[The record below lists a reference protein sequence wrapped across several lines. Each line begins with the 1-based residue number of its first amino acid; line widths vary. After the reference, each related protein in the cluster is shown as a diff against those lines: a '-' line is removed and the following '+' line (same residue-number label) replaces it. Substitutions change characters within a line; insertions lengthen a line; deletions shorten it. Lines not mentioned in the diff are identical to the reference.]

1 MFKPW
6 TARWDPIKTAKTSFL
21 GTLNM
26 LGLAKRCRARFL
38 ISSTSE
44 VYGDPL
50 QHPQTEA
57 YWGNVNPI
65 GERSCYDE
73 GEPGCVCAWPMHLH
87 GVAGFASHQAA
98 PHTSPLTLLAGKR
111 IAETLTMDYNREHGT
126 EVRIVR
132 IFNTYGPRMALDDGR
147 VVSNFVSQ
155 ALTGAC
161 APCAAITEFAAV
173 TAVTAAVAAV
183 LTVGARLLDGAV
195 YLEVWVSLDLV
206 LRWPGCQ

>member
-1 MFKPW
+1 MRPLCSNTR

-87 GVAGFASHQAA
+87 DVAGFASYQAA
-98 PHTSPLTLLAGKR
+98 PHT
-111 IAETLTMDYNREHGT
+111 
-126 EVRIVR
+126 
-132 IFNTYGPRMALDDGR
+132 
-147 VVSNFVSQ
+147 
-155 ALTGAC
+155 
-161 APCAAITEFAAV
+161 
-173 TAVTAAVAAV
+173 
-183 LTVGARLLDGAV
+183 
-195 YLEVWVSLDLV
+195 
-206 LRWPGCQ
+206 